1 MSERHVVVVGSGAAG
16 TAAALAAR
24 EAGARVTLVRGRTGA
39 TSLGCG
45 ALDVSGLRPP
55 AARGSGDDVAGVP
68 SLELF
73 ALGPCRLATSAGT
86 LRDAAGRNRA
96 LADLGATKGPVLVA
110 RVAHPAWDADA
121 LAAAWSE
128 EDSRGFVARDV
139 GLVMHT
145 EERVMQHAE
154 LAALHDD
161 PARLAR
167 AAERIRAAL
176 GAGGELS
183 AVVLP
188 PWLGVEQPRSAE
200 LAALVGLPCGEAL
213 VPFDGPSGLR
223 FERAR
228 NRYLQNA
235 NVTTVAGM
243 VDRVASSGRCTVE
256 VGGATLEADAVVLAT
271 GGLLGAI
278 EYTPGDAADARAI
291 PPPGHAPFALA
302 YDAPVTLGRD
312 GRPLVVP
319 GSIFGVPPESLTWP
333 ARGTP
338 ALESVGILAGAD
350 LRAAPNVY
358 VCGDAVEGRPRT
370 MLAALATGAAA
381 GRAAARA

>member
-24 EAGARVTLVRGRTGA
+24 AAGARVTLVRGRTGA
-39 TSLGCG
+39 TALGCG
-45 ALDVSGLRPP
+45 APDASGEDGEAAAIPTLD
-55 AARGSGDDVAGVP
+55 
-68 SLELF
+68 LF

-86 LRDAAGRNRA
+86 LRAAAGRDRA
-96 LADLGATKGPVLVA
+96 LADLAATQGPVLVA

-128 EDSRGFVARDV
+128 EDARGFVARDV

-161 PARLAR
+161 EARRAR

-176 GAGGELS
+176 GAGGEFA
-183 AVVLP
+183 AVIVP
-188 PWLGVEQPRSAE
+188 PWLGVERPRSAE
-200 LAALVGLPCGEAL
+200 LSALVGVACGEAL
-213 VPFDGPSGLR
+213 VPLDGPAGAR
-223 FERAR
+223 FERER
-228 NRYLQNA
+228 DRSLQNA
-235 NVTTVAGM
+235 NITTLAGM
-243 VDRVASSGRCTVE
+243 VDRVAGNGRCTVE
-256 VGGATLEADAVVLAT
+256 VAGATLEADAVVLAT

-278 EYTPGDAADARAI
+278 EYTPGEAAEARTL

-302 YDAPVTLGRD
+302 YEAPVTLGRD

-338 ALESVGILAGAD
+338 ALESVGVLADAD

-358 VCGDAVEGRPRT
+358 VCGDALEGRART
-370 MLAALATGAAA
+370 MLAALAAGAAA